1 MEKQENLF
9 SRRNRLAQ
17 SLASKIGG
25 FQNIEFHFLSS
36 NKISII
42 IKITQIFLK
51 NHRFVNLG
59 KNKITMPRWHSCSSH
74 TPSYYY
80 GPK

>member
-9 SRRNRLAQ
+9 ARRNRLAQ

-51 NHRFVNLG
+51 
-59 KNKITMPRWHSCSSH
+59 KIIAL
-74 TPSYYY
+74 
-80 GPK
+80 